1 MIDHTRQKVDSD
13 SLLRFGPQEPTGF
26 HTNEQE
32 CSRIHIAKTVN
43 SEADYLR
50 EEVEFVNSE
59 IVRSAIKT
67 TAVFTEMDNRKCL
80 RKDLFSRLTRFI
92 RLLKAYPGAEEFE
105 ADDRRLSKALE
116 CWHNTLM
123 KTSRRFDPKN
133 RGTWIPYPEE
143 FEERFGHYWNKT
155 YARERNWMAI
165 ISQFVK
171 SQSPVE
177 ELEVL
182 KESLAARR
190 IRFKDFEKFGLIV
203 TWVMSHY
210 DEASDGDF
218 YLSQRDAGRMV
229 SELAGVDV
237 AAQDVE
243 RINSVGKSVLGKLVR
258 LNIIDVIKKGEAWT
272 AEKREGK
279 ATEYRWV
286 GLKS

>member
-1 MIDHTRQKVDSD
+1 MIGHTLPKVDSD
-13 SLLRFGPQEPTGF
+13 SVPKFSPQEPTGSLKK
-26 HTNEQE
+26 EQE
-32 CSRIHIAKTVN
+32 SSRSHIAKTVN

-59 IVRSAIKT
+59 IVRSAIEM
-67 TAVFTEMDNRKCL
+67 TAVLTEMDNRKCL
-80 RKDLFSRLTRFI
+80 RRDLFSRLTRFI
-92 RLLKAYPGAEEFE
+92 RLLRAYPGAEEFE

-133 RGTWIPYPEE
+133 SGTWIPYLTD
-143 FEERFGHYWNKT
+143 FEERFGHYWDKT
-155 YARERNWMAI
+155 YAKERNWMAI

-171 SQSPVE
+171 SQTPVD

-190 IRFKDFEKFGLIV
+190 IRLKDVEMFGLIV
-203 TWVMSHY
+203 TWVMSQY
-210 DEASDGDF
+210 DEASNGDF
-218 YLSQRDAGRMV
+218 FLSQRDAGRMV

-237 AAQDVE
+237 AAQNVE
-243 RINSVGKSVLGKLVR
+243 QINSLGRSVLRKLER
-258 LNIIDVIKKGEAWT
+258 LKIIEVTKKGT
-272 AEKREGK
+272 AGISGE

-286 GLKS
+286 GAKS